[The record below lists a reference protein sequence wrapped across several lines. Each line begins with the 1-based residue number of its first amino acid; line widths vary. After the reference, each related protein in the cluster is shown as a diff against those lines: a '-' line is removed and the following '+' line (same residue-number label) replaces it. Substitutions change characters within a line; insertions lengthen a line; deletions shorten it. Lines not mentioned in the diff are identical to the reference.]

1 MPNIYVENRDRW
13 LELSSVDYLGAFSN
27 AWLAFNAWYRSAYN
41 EGSDR
46 KILNEFKWQP
56 NDVRNKLIP
65 VITNSQTEDAIQL
78 RNLIGLL
85 HHRLENYH
93 VHTGKGHDKA
103 RITLTTVYLRDN
115 AVAVAPMVKNGIAYT
130 VTRGGLGVPAAQIT
144 STVKRQNGTVAF
156 SLVQP
161 AYDMTGLEAN
171 QDYLKKLNA
180 RQQAFLRGH
189 YLTANPREVVNLLE
203 GAHPAISCGAYEF
216 RCQPEQLFAGVT
228 ETIYL
233 MRCCYFHGELVPSR
247 EASAC
252 YEPAYHIIR
261 RFLQAIS

>member
-13 LELSSVDYLGAFSN
+13 LELSSVDYLGAFAN
-27 AWLAFNAWYRSAYN
+27 AWLAFNAWYRSVYN
-41 EGSDR
+41 EGTDR
-46 KILNEFKWQP
+46 KILNDFKWQP

-65 VITNSQTEDAIQL
+65 VLTNAQTEEAAQL

-93 VHTGKGHDKA
+93 LHTGKGQAKD
-103 RITLTTVYLRDN
+103 RITLTNVYLRDN
-115 AVAVAPMVKNGIAYT
+115 GGAAPPLVISGITYS
-130 VTRGGLGVPAAQIT
+130 VIRGGAGAPQNQFT
-144 STVKRQNGTVAF
+144 STVKRKNGTIAF
-156 SLVQP
+156 SFVQP
-161 AYDMTGLEAN
+161 GYDIALLEAN
-171 QDYLKKLNA
+171 QDYLNKLSQH
-180 RQQAFLRGH
+180 QQAHLRNL
-189 YLTANPREVVNLLE
+189 YLAASPREVVNLLD
-203 GAHPAISCGAYEF
+203 GNRPKIICGAYDF
-216 RCQPEQLFAGVT
+216 RCNPDQLFAGVS

-252 YEPAYHIIR
+252 YEPAYHIVR

>member
-13 LELSSVDYLGAFSN
+13 LELSSVDYLGAFAN
-27 AWLAFNAWYRSAYN
+27 AWLAFNAWYRNAYT
-41 EGSDR
+41 GRTDR
-46 KILNEFKWQP
+46 IILNEFKWQP
-56 NDVRNKLIP
+56 NDVRNRLIP
-65 VITNSQTEDAIQL
+65 ILLNPETEEAVQL

-93 VHTGKGHDKA
+93 LHTGKGHDKA
-103 RITLTTVYLRDN
+103 RISLTTAYLRDN
-115 AVAVAPMVKNGIAYT
+115 AAVVAPIVKSRITYS
-130 VTRGGLGVPAAQIT
+130 VVRGGTGVPANQIT

-156 SLVQP
+156 SLIQP
-161 AYDMTGLEAN
+161 AYEVAALDAN
-171 QDYLKKLNA
+171 QDYLDKLSPQ
-180 RQQAFLRGH
+180 QQAFLRGL
-189 YLTANPREVVNLLE
+189 YLSANPREVLNLLE
-203 GAHPAISCGAYEF
+203 AGQPAITCGVYEF
-216 RCQPEQLFAGVT
+216 KCQPEQLFAGIT

>member
-1 MPNIYVENRDRW
+1 MTNIYVENRDRW
-13 LELSSVDYLGAFSN
+13 LELSSVDYLGAFAN
-27 AWLAFNAWYRSAYN
+27 AWLAFNAWYRSVYN
-41 EGSDR
+41 ESTDR

-65 VITNSQTEDAIQL
+65 VLTNSQTEEAAQL

-93 VHTGKGHDKA
+93 LHTGKGQDKA
-103 RITLTTVYLRDN
+103 RITLTNVYLRDN
-115 AVAVAPMVKNGIAYT
+115 ITAVAPMVKSGITYS
-130 VTRGGLGVPAAQIT
+130 VVRGGTGVPASQIT
-144 STVKRQNGTVAF
+144 STVKRQNGNVAF

-161 AYDMTGLEAN
+161 AYDMVGLEAN
-171 QDYLKKLNA
+171 QDYLGKLSA
-180 RQQAFLRGH
+180 TQQAYLRGH

-203 GAHPAISCGAYEF
+203 GKCPKITCGAYDF

-233 MRCCYFHGELVPSR
+233 MRCSYFHGELTPSR
-247 EASAC
+247 DASAC
-252 YEPAYHIIR
+252 YEPAYHIVR